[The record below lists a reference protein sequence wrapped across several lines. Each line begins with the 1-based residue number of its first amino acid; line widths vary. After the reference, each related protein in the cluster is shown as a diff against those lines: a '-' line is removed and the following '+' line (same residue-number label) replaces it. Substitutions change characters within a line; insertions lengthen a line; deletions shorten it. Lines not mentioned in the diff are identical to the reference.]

1 MSGAPFAG
9 TLPISS
15 NSPDDPIRSL
25 AVRISTSNDPLSGT
39 NDDVWLDIGPKAW
52 KIGDDFDGG
61 TTKTIVVDFNG
72 KDDSIDVP
80 AVVPLYV
87 RDISKVR
94 LEKKGLCGLTDAPD
108 SVASSSLPGL
118 PTPAA
123 MIAALKQQAAYAQ
136 YALDQQ
142 QSLLNI
148 QQKLLEQQVQVI
160 ANAQQTVASAENE
173 LANLP
178 GQIANIQS
186 QLATTQ
192 KQLLQ
197 TPGQVAQQAC
207 STISTP
213 GRVILGILTGGSS
226 EVLCKTVKVA
236 NPVWQSL
243 TNTATS
249 LTQSTNSLSAE
260 LQAASIRKAAALQT
274 LATGTAAR
282 ATVEAEKKKDELQ
295 YAAAHRA
302 LDGAQNALAEGEALA
317 AKIPFPSA
325 SLPTPGQWKVQH
337 VTLVVNG
344 HDFASFDVG
353 DTLKQRHAEW
363 SRPIRPMGPAEQF
376 VRGLRVNVNKP
387 STVADER
394 LARATT
400 VFKLSDISGWKAG
413 PVSTARAIGV
423 LENRPSAG
431 DDGFVSLDLGLQ
443 VVEVGGQAFVL
454 DGHSGIGHKR
464 FIRVE
469 YKNRDSKGNVDSRYK
484 NWSVGA
490 RLVVEAPVAWDT
502 DRHGFYELHPENAT
516 QVSILRPGESGE
528 TSGIVLWWK
537 RLTQ

>member
-1 MSGAPFAG
+1 MKLHAWVSFALAAVFCRFCATAQTGLPNPLNPVIVLSTTFSCSGLPQVRMSGAPFAG

-15 NSPDDPIRSL
+15 NSPEDPIRSL

-108 SVASSSLPGL
+108 SVASSSLPAL

-173 LANLP
+173 LANIP

-197 TPGQVAQQAC
+197 APGQVAQQAC

-226 EVLCKTVKVA
+226 EVLCKTEKVA
-236 NPVWQSL
+236 N
-243 TNTATS
+243 
-249 LTQSTNSLSAE
+249 
-260 LQAASIRKAAALQT
+260 
-274 LATGTAAR
+274 
-282 ATVEAEKKKDELQ
+282 
-295 YAAAHRA
+295 
-302 LDGAQNALAEGEALA
+302 
-317 AKIPFPSA
+317 
-325 SLPTPGQWKVQH
+325 
-337 VTLVVNG
+337 
-344 HDFASFDVG
+344 
-353 DTLKQRHAEW
+353 
-363 SRPIRPMGPAEQF
+363 
-376 VRGLRVNVNKP
+376 
-387 STVADER
+387 
-394 LARATT
+394 
-400 VFKLSDISGWKAG
+400 
-413 PVSTARAIGV
+413 
-423 LENRPSAG
+423 
-431 DDGFVSLDLGLQ
+431 
-443 VVEVGGQAFVL
+443 
-454 DGHSGIGHKR
+454 
-464 FIRVE
+464 
-469 YKNRDSKGNVDSRYK
+469 
-484 NWSVGA
+484 
-490 RLVVEAPVAWDT
+490 
-502 DRHGFYELHPENAT
+502 
-516 QVSILRPGESGE
+516 
-528 TSGIVLWWK
+528 
-537 RLTQ
+537 